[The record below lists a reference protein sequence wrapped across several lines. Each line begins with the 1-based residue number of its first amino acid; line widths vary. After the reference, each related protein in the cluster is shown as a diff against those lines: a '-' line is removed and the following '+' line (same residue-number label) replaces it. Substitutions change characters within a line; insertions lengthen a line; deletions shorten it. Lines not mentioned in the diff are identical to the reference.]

1 MAVENRGDRGRPV
14 CDLVMKGGITSGVVY
29 PTAVQVLADRYDFR
43 SIGGASAGAIAAA
56 LTAASE
62 YGKRRGAGGYGELD
76 RVVAD
81 LRVPGFL
88 RGLFQ
93 PSPATRPGFE
103 LVLGLTDRTRSTATK
118 LAAIVA
124 RGLLA
129 AWWLSAPVVV
139 LAAALVWALAVGEE
153 GGRAVLGW
161 AGSLLLA
168 LVALVA
174 AAAVGLVI
182 LAMRLRR
189 GLEEGGFGVCGGRPQ
204 PRSGA
209 PALSDWL
216 HERIQACAGRAVD
229 DPPVT
234 FRDLAENVPDPIVLR
249 LITTDLSHGRP
260 VLLPVESRAYLFR
273 RADLNAVIP
282 EGVVEWMW
290 GRAEVPEWIEL
301 ATEREAEEFRY
312 LPADDMPIL
321 LAARLSLSFPVLI
334 SAVRL
339 WSYDALGGGLL
350 ETWMSDG
357 GISSNFPIHFF
368 DAFLPGHPTFGL
380 DLAPGAAAAGIPE
393 VWMPDRPGDQR
404 PPRWRGVGD
413 LVGFLRQIA
422 DVMQNWRDTMQ
433 AEMPGSRDRICQ
445 IRLAEGEGGLNVDMD
460 REAVDSLIGKG
471 RLAGRTIVEGFDARR
486 WENHRFTRYL
496 TSMQRLQ
503 VELQR
508 MGDRFEAYEPSLA
521 GGAKEVD
528 EYRSCHDET
537 WCREA
542 ARETADLLDVARR
555 WGPGGVDFF
564 QDRGCRSDPSTCRHC
579 EPEPRPSLRIVPNV

>member
-1 MAVENRGDRGRPV
+1 MAEEYPGDRGRPV

-29 PTAVQVLADRYDFR
+29 PTAVRVLADRYDFR

-56 LTAASE
+56 LTAAAE

-81 LRVPGFL
+81 LQMPGFL

-93 PSPATRPGFE
+93 PSPSTRPGFE
-103 LVLGLTDRTRSTATK
+103 LALGLTDRRRSRAAK
-118 LAAIVA
+118 LAGVVG

-129 AWWLSAPVVV
+129 AWWLSGPVLV
-139 LAAALVWALAVGEE
+139 LVAALVWASAVGEE
-153 GGRAVLGW
+153 GSRVLAV
-161 AGSLLLA
+161 AGSILLG

-174 AAAVGLVI
+174 AAAVGVVV
-182 LAMRLRR
+182 LAMRFRR
-189 GLEEGGFGVCGGRPQ
+189 GLERGGFGICGGRPQ
-204 PRSGA
+204 PGSTD

-216 HERIQACAGRAVD
+216 HERIQACAGRSVD

-260 VLLPVESRAYLFR
+260 VVLPVESRAYLFR
-273 RADLNAVIP
+273 RADLNAVMP

-290 GRAEVPEWIEL
+290 SRAEDPGWLEH
-301 ATEREAEEFRY
+301 ATAREPGEFRY

-321 LAARLSLSFPVLI
+321 LGARLSLSFPVLI

-339 WSYDALGGGLL
+339 WSYDAMGGGLL

-368 DAFLPGHPTFGL
+368 DTLLPGHPTFGL
-380 DLAPGAAAAGIPE
+380 DLAPGAAAPGVPE
-393 VWMPDRPGDQR
+393 VWLPDRPPDQR
-404 PPRWRGVGD
+404 PPRWRGVSGV
-413 LVGFLRQIA
+413 VGFFRQIA

-445 IRLAEGEGGLNVDMD
+445 IRLGQGEGGLNVDMD
-460 REAVDSLIGKG
+460 RQAVDSLIGKG
-471 RLAGRTIVEGFDARR
+471 TLAGHTIVERFDARR

-508 MGDRFEAYEPSLA
+508 MGDRFDAYRPNLA
-521 GGAKEVD
+521 EGAKEVD
-528 EYRSCHDET
+528 VYRGCHDDT
-537 WCREA
+537 WCRGA

-555 WGPGGVDFF
+555 WGPEGVDFF
-564 QDRGCRSDPSTCRHC
+564 QDRGCRSDPSTCPHC
-579 EPEPRPSLRIVPNV
+579 EPEPRPALRIVPNV